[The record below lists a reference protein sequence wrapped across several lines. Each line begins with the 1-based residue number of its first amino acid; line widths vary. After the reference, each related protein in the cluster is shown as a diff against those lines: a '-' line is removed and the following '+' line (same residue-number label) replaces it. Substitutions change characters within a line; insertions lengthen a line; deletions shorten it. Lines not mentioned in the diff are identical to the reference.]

1 MASILDLRRRIRSVK
16 STRQIT
22 KAMKMIAAAK
32 LRRAQER
39 AISGRPYANMLA
51 SVIGSLM
58 RHIDLY
64 DPQTGDVRHPLLL
77 AREEKE
83 ALLIVVSGDKGFAGG
98 FNGNIT
104 KAAFR
109 FISEHSEEQID
120 IAPIGRKGRDLFR
133 RRYGMAT
140 FVEKQGSENKAND
153 PAADTDDRDPGAPPP
168 PPEDKSR
175 GERKN
180 QIEVAGDYP
189 GMLDKPSFDQVA
201 LMAREVVHRYIEEEL
216 DAVYLVYNEF
226 KSVLSQRVVVE
237 RILPI
242 IEPGQR
248 DIKQAEEMS
257 QEEREEMA
265 LAAAHSGISVREAD
279 SSEAEQEA
287 KKFGTAEV
295 DYIYDQPPR
304 ELLDGLL
311 RQYVASQIYHALIE
325 SSAAEQ
331 AARMTAM
338 DAATS
343 NASKMIDSLTLT
355 MNRVRQAAITK
366 EIIEIVSGAAAL
378 S

>member
-1 MASILDLRRRIRSVK
+1 MANVLDLRRRIRSVK

-58 RHIDLY
+58 RHIDMY

-77 AREEKE
+77 AREEKQ

-109 FISEHSEEQID
+109 FISEHGEEQID
-120 IAPIGRKGRDLFR
+120 IAPIGKKARDMFR
-133 RRYGMAT
+133 RRYPLAT
-140 FVEKQGSENKAND
+140 FVDSKADGEAND
-153 PAADTDDRDPGAPPP
+153 RAADTGDRDPGEPAP
-168 PPEDKSR
+168 PPEDKRR
-175 GERKN
+175 GDRQN

-189 GMLDKPSFDQVA
+189 GMLDKPSFDRVS
-201 LMAREVVHRYIEEEL
+201 LMAREVVHRYMEEEL

-226 KSVLSQRVVVE
+226 KSVMAQRVVVE
-237 RILPI
+237 RILPV

-265 LAAAHSGISVREAD
+265 RAAAHSGVSVKEAD
-279 SSEAEQEA
+279 SSEADQEA
-287 KKFGTAEV
+287 KQFGTAEV

-311 RQYVASQIYHALIE
+311 RQYVSSQIYHALIE

-343 NASKMIDSLTLT
+343 NASEMIDSLTLT

-378 S
+378 

>member
-1 MASILDLRRRIRSVK
+1 MANVLDLKRRIRSVK

-22 KAMKMIAAAK
+22 RAMKMIAAAK

-39 AISGRPYANMLA
+39 AISSRPYANMLA

-64 DPQTGDVRHPLLL
+64 DPSTGEVRHPLLL

-140 FVEKQGSENKAND
+140 FEEKQDGQSDAND
-153 PAADTDDRDPGAPPP
+153 PASDTGDRDPGAPAP
-168 PPEDKSR
+168 PPELKRR
-175 GERKN
+175 GERKE
-180 QIEVAGDYP
+180 QIEIAGDYP
-189 GMLDKPSFDQVA
+189 GMLDKPGFDQVE
-201 LMAREVVHRYIEEEL
+201 LFAREVVHRYIEEEL

-242 IEPGQR
+242 IEIGQR
-248 DIKQAEEMS
+248 DIKQAEEMTH
-257 QEEREEMA
+257 EEREEMA
-265 LAAAHSGISVREAD
+265 RAAASSGVSVEEID

-287 KKFGTAEV
+287 KQFGTAEV

-311 RQYVASQIYHALIE
+311 RQYVASQIYHALVE

-343 NASKMIDSLTLT
+343 NASKMIDTLTLT
-355 MNRVRQAAITK
+355 MNRARQAAITK
-366 EIIEIVSGAAAL
+366 EIIEIVSGAAAI

>member
-1 MASILDLRRRIRSVK
+1 MASILDLKRRIRSVK

-39 AISGRPYANMLA
+39 AMSGRPYANMLA

-58 RHIDLY
+58 RHIELY

-133 RRYGMAT
+133 RRYGLAT
-140 FVEKQGSENKAND
+140 FVEKQGSQDKAND

-168 PPEDKSR
+168 PPEEKSR

>member
-1 MASILDLRRRIRSVK
+1 MANVLDLRRRIRSVK

-39 AISGRPYANMLA
+39 AMSGRPYANMLA

-58 RHIDLY
+58 RHTDLY
-64 DPQTGDVRHPLLL
+64 DPETGDVRHPLLL
-77 AREEKE
+77 AREEKQ

-120 IAPIGRKGRDLFR
+120 LAPIGRKARDLFR
-133 RRYGMAT
+133 RRYGLAT
-140 FVEKQGSENKAND
+140 FVEGKVDGEAND
-153 PAADTDDRDPGAPPP
+153 PAANTDDRDPGEPPP
-168 PPEDKSR
+168 PPENKRR
-175 GERKN
+175 GER
-180 QIEVAGDYP
+180 QGQVEVAGDYP
-189 GMLDKPSFDQVA
+189 GMLDKPSFDRVA
-201 LMAREVVHRYIEEEL
+201 LMAREVVHRYMEEEL

-226 KSVLSQRVVVE
+226 KSVMAQRVVVE

-248 DIKQAEEMS
+248 DIKQAEELS
-257 QEEREEMA
+257 KEELEEMA
-265 LAAAHSGISVREAD
+265 IAAAHSGVSVKEAD
-279 SSEAEQEA
+279 SSEADQEA

-311 RQYVASQIYHALIE
+311 RQYVTSQIYHALIE

-343 NASKMIDSLTLT
+343 NASEMIDSLTLT

-378 S
+378 